1 MLLGL
6 FQEISSYSVKGDS
19 EDEDYKEEEETER
32 EETEKPFCR
41 GSQCRK
47 QFSLHSQHMQSY
59 AGSKKGQKQKGLA
72 VLYSKSLSPVKPCQ
86 PLQTLSKLYFCV
98 WAKSP
103 EPI

>member
-19 EDEDYKEEEETER
+19 EDEDYKEEEETEGHTER
-32 EETEKPFCR
+32 EEIEKPFCR

-59 AGSKKGQKQKGLA
+59 AGTKKGQKQKGLA
-72 VLYSKSLSPVKPCQ
+72 VLYSTVG
-86 PLQTLSKLYFCV
+86 QTLSKFYL
-98 WAKSP
+98 S
-103 EPI
+103 